1 MYIFTA
7 SIDKNSGQE
16 TDDCHVTVQ
25 LAMARI
31 KLGSDQAEP
40 DPKHGNHD
48 GNQGEEQVFARG
60 HYIFRG
66 GVQRVSLTSGSLARR
81 RQGRKVNEAW
91 YAIPSSRIRAYV
103 FSSLI
108 VS

>member
-16 TDDCHVTVQ
+16 TDDCYGTVQ

-66 GVQRVSLTSGSLARR
+66 VAAGQLDK
-81 RQGRKVNEAW
+81 RQPCETETGTKGK
-91 YAIPSSRIRAYV
+91 
-103 FSSLI
+103 
-108 VS
+108 